1 MSKKPARF
9 YSEMPF
15 AQKSKLS
22 EPTSISLIPQFPW
35 KTAYKAF
42 SAYQEISPQHL
53 PAENKMKLNAA
64 KS

>member
-1 MSKKPARF
+1 
-9 YSEMPF
+9 MPV
-15 AQKSKLS
+15 AQKPKLS
-22 EPTSISLIPQFPW
+22 EPPSISPIPQFPW